1 MSDADFD
8 EDDAVSALER
18 LGLSNYEARVFVAL
32 QRLGVGTAKEIHE
45 VADVPRSQVYGAAES
60 LEGRGLVELQQSTPK
75 RYRPVDLDAAKR
87 RLTQRIERERE
98 QAFDYLA
105 SVKQEHGRRE
115 SRDDVWTVRGREPVS
130 NRVAELVS
138 AAESN
143 VLFGTH
149 TIDLVT
155 DDIHDAVAERAAMG
169 VDVTVLSEDPEVR
182 DRFADVARVLAPPE
196 GGPKFPGRI
205 LRVDDR
211 AILLSVLSDSD
222 DADESAIWSADSA
235 IADVLIEISRGGID
249 SILDG

>member
-1 MSDADFD
+1 MTDAEFD
-8 EDDAVSALER
+8 EEDAVNALER

-45 VADVPRSQVYGAAES
+45 VAEVPRSQVYGAAES

-75 RYRPVDLDAAKR
+75 RYRPVSLEAAKR

-98 QAFDYLA
+98 HAFDYLA
-105 SVKQEHGRRE
+105 SVRQESGRRE

-138 AAESN
+138 EAESE
-143 VLFGTH
+143 VLFGAH
-149 TIDLVT
+149 TTDLVT
-155 DDIHDAVAERAAMG
+155 DDIYDAVTERVAAG
-169 VDVTVLSEDPEVR
+169 VDATVFSEHPAVR
-182 DRFADVARVLAPPE
+182 ERFADVAQVVAPPE
-196 GGPKFPGRI
+196 NVPKVPGRF

-211 AILLSVLSDSD
+211 AILLSVLSESS

-235 IADVLIEISRGGID
+235 IADVLIEIVRGNIETFAD
-249 SILDG
+249 E